1 MCGPALND
9 MHFVE
14 VCIVSSCSYVSGT
27 LDNITKYERRVVA
40 TFNTLE
46 ENRNYVMTLTLEY
59 NGGVRQESHPVNISK
74 CSKYAWLHLV
84 S

>member
-46 ENRNYVMTLTLEY
+46 ENRNYVM
-59 NGGVRQESHPVNISK
+59 
-74 CSKYAWLHLV
+74 
-84 S
+84 